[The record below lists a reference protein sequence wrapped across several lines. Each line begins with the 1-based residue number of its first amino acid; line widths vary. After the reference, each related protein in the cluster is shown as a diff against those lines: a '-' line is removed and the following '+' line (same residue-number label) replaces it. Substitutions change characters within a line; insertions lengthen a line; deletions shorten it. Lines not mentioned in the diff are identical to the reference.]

1 MRQLEKASYLAEFLV
16 QEDSRLQDLKGGTT
30 TGTSTLARGLIGIIH
45 VARKHVETMKTPPT
59 VQTVNLVFDTDLE
72 VPIHKGSRWEDRSI
86 DFMEKDLRDTIQ
98 PHDNALVVTLRIG
111 GFDFKR
117 VMIDQGSRQR

>member
-45 VARKHVETMKTPPT
+45 VARKHVETMKTPPR
-59 VQTVNLVFDTDLE
+59 VLAMNSASNIELE
-72 VPIHKGSRWEDRSI
+72 GPVHRNSC
-86 DFMEKDLRDTIQ
+86 
-98 PHDNALVVTLRIG
+98 
-111 GFDFKR
+111 
-117 VMIDQGSRQR
+117 